1 MDLLD
6 IGMMVLRIALM
17 LLIVLQTLPLLIWME
32 RKASAYMQDR
42 RGPTYAHAG
51 PVRMFGM
58 VHTLT
63 DVVKLIGKED
73 VTPQA
78 AYKPFHFLAPAI
90 AMSVALVTFA
100 VIPYAGTV
108 QIGERAFP
116 MQVAQ
121 LDVGIL
127 YILAIAS
134 LGVYAVIL
142 ASWASNN
149 KYTMFGGLRASAQII
164 SYELVM
170 ALCLLAL
177 IMVNGSLRLDQIVTH
192 QGSAPWNWG
201 VVVQPIAA
209 ILFVVCAFAETNRNP
224 FDLPEGESEIVAG
237 FHIEY
242 SSLRFALFFMAEY
255 AHMIVASAIITS
267 LFFGGYKIPFVESA
281 TLVSSASPILTGL
294 LWVTLI
300 GGSLMGA
307 FFSFLF
313 VRGNERGGKDIDAAV
328 LAVVAGFGPAAAA
341 ALVLLLT
348 GFSPE
353 LGATGASIFA
363 SVLQLLAFMAK
374 TIFFC
379 FLFIWVR
386 WTLPRFRYDQLMTV
400 GWKYMLPLALL
411 NVLVTGLIL
420 YGKDVG

>member
-6 IGMMVLRIALM
+6 IGMTALRIAIM

-42 RGPTYAHAG
+42 RGPAYAHAG
-51 PVRMFGM
+51 PVRLFGM

-78 AYKPFHFLAPAI
+78 AYKPFHFLAPGI

-100 VIPYAGTV
+100 VIPFAGTV
-108 QIGERAFP
+108 TIGERVFP

-134 LGVYAVIL
+134 LGVYSVIL

-177 IMVNGSLRLDQIVTH
+177 IMMSGSLRLDEIVSH
-192 QGSAPWNWG
+192 QGATPWHWG
-201 VVVQPIAA
+201 VFVQPIAA
-209 ILFVVCAFAETNRNP
+209 LLFIVCAFAETNRNP

-281 TLVSSASPILTGL
+281 MLVESASPILTGL
-294 LWVTLI
+294 LWVTLA
-300 GGSLMGA
+300 GGTLAGL

-313 VRGNERGGKDIDAAV
+313 VRGNERGEKDIDAAL
-328 LAVVAGFGPAAAA
+328 LAVAAGFGPAATAGIV
-341 ALVLLLT
+341 LVLT
-348 GFSPE
+348 GFAPE

-363 SVLQLLAFMAK
+363 SVLQFAAFMAK

-386 WTLPRFRYDQLMTV
+386 WTLPRFRYDQLMNV
-400 GWKYMLPLALL
+400 GWKYMLPIALL
-411 NVLVTGLIL
+411 NVLITGVLL
-420 YGKDVG
+420 YGKDAH